1 MVSSFEL
8 AVSMLPGVLNKLVKI
23 MIIFWYCYTL
33 KFILVQKQI
42 YILKNL
48 AMQLRERLINII
60 VELNILCNFHESIS
74 EKTCSN
80 IF

>member
-8 AVSMLPGVLNKLVKI
+8 AVSMLPGVLDKLVKI

-74 EKTCSN
+74 EKTYSN